1 MLRHIVAPQHGNE
14 SLMEDAATADICRAT
29 QAMGTGAAKL
39 SDGCTITTQIVNEA
53 LAEELDKLHKQIG
66 EDRFKAGKLSTA
78 AS

>member
-1 MLRHIVAPQHGNE
+1 
-14 SLMEDAATADICRAT
+14 
-29 QAMGTGAAKL
+29 MGTGAAKL